1 MPSVGFVMVKAMS
14 IVYFY
19 ESAFMMWRRRLAGIF
34 AVARQEGWH
43 VEPVNADLLESGVEP
58 VLAYWKPD
66 GIIVEGGA
74 LRHPGCGVACFA
86 GQKAVFCDVD
96 ERRFPGRR
104 YFGVRHNQDGVVKRA
119 LGELFSRGFADY
131 GYVHFHTRREWSMER
146 ERIFASE
153 IGERGLNSHVFKSW
167 KRGKD
172 EDIVA
177 FDRRLE
183 DFVGGIPKPCGIL
196 AANDEMA
203 VRVLRAAERIGIRV
217 PEEMA
222 VMGIDDDELICEN
235 VLPTLS
241 SVAPDFERS
250 GRLAAGLL
258 ARRLARPKLEPVV
271 LEFGSGPLVRRYS
284 TRKTERVD
292 IRAVRAVEYVRENAC
307 KGIAVADVV
316 RSMGLKTRTAENR
329 FREVSNR
336 SIRDEI
342 ISVRIEAA
350 KKLLRE
356 SKIAVNAIY
365 SRCGYRDERSL
376 RHVFTKVVGMSPLA
390 YRKSGRR

>member
-1 MPSVGFVMVKAMS
+1 MPKKSKSV
-14 IVYFY
+14 VYFY
-19 ESAFMMWRRRLAGIF
+19 ESAFMMWRRRLAGIY
-34 AVARQEGWH
+34 AMARQERWC
-43 VEPVNADLLESGVEP
+43 VEAVNVDILESGVDS
-58 VLAYWKPD
+58 VLSYWKPD
-66 GIIVEGGA
+66 GVIVEGGV
-74 LRHPGCGVACFA
+74 LRHHGCGAARFA
-86 GQKAVFCDVD
+86 TQTAVFCDVD
-96 ERRFPGRR
+96 ERRFAGRS
-104 YFGVRHNQDGVVKRA
+104 YFGVRHNQESVVKRA
-119 LGELFSRGFADY
+119 LGELFARNFRDY
-131 GYVHFHTRREWSMER
+131 GYVHFHTRRDWTLER
-146 ERIFASE
+146 EKIFNSEVRI
-153 IGERGLNSHVFKSW
+153 RGFQAQVFKGWS
-167 KRGKD
+167 RGRN

-177 FDRRLE
+177 FDRRLA
-183 DFVGGIPKPCGIL
+183 DFVAGIPKPCGIL

-203 VRVLRAAERIGIRV
+203 VHVLRAAEHMGIGV

-222 VMGIDDDELICEN
+222 VMGIDDDELVCEN
-235 VLPTLS
+235 AMPTLS

-258 ARRLARPKLEPVV
+258 ARRLVRPKLEPVV
-271 LEFGSGPLVRRYS
+271 LEFGSGPLVRRHS

-307 KGIAVADVV
+307 RGITVADVV

-329 FREVSNR
+329 FREVAKR

-356 SKIAVNAIY
+356 SKIAVNAVY

-390 YRKSGRR
+390 YRKSGFEE

>member
-1 MPSVGFVMVKAMS
+1 MPYAGFAMVKAMS

-43 VEPVNADLLESGVEP
+43 VESVNVDLLESGVAP

-66 GIIVEGGA
+66 GVIVEGGA
-74 LRHPGCGVACFA
+74 LRHSGCGVAMFA
-86 GQKAVFCDVD
+86 KQNAVFCDVD
-96 ERRFPGRR
+96 GKQFAGRR
-104 YFGVRHNQDGVVKRA
+104 YFGVRHNQEGVVKRA
-119 LGELFSRGFADY
+119 LSELFARGFGDY
-131 GYVHFHTRREWSMER
+131 GYVNFRTRREWSAER
-146 ERIFASE
+146 ERLFALE
-153 IGERGLNSHVFKSW
+153 VRNRGFKAHVFKSW
-167 KRGKD
+167 ERGKD
-172 EDIVA
+172 DDIVA
-177 FDRRLE
+177 FDQRLT
-183 DFVGGIPKPCGIL
+183 DFIAGMPKPCGIL

-203 VRVLRAAERIGIRV
+203 VRVLRAAEHIGIRV
-217 PEEMA
+217 PEEIA

-235 VLPTLS
+235 AMPTLS

-250 GRLAAGLL
+250 GKLAAELL
-258 ARRLARPKLEPVV
+258 ARHLANPKLSPVV

-292 IRAVRAVEYVRENAC
+292 IRAVRAVEFVRENAC

-316 RSMGLKTRTAENR
+316 RSMGLKTRTAESR
-329 FREVSNR
+329 FREVAKR

-342 ISVRIEAA
+342 ISVRVEAA

-356 SKIAVNAIY
+356 SKIAVNAVY

-390 YRKSGRR
+390 YRKSVQ